1 MVLDLIVKFDLDGFT
16 SEIPSINGCES
27 WAANEEEAIDNVV
40 ELLRFYLDLSGD
52 TEIIIDKARR
62 SSKRAIYKLVF
73 EKE

>member
-27 WAANEEEAIDNVV
+27 WASNEEEAIDNVV

-62 SSKRAIYKLVF
+62 TSKKVIYKLVF
-73 EKE
+73 DKE